1 MDMYYILLR
10 RVFCM
15 HYVFL
20 LAVLCLI
27 VFTVFSFLKKPFS
40 KTVRLIAGFAGIAFS
55 LIAGVTE
62 HSLLNVAIGMTV
74 CTLLAMLLGVVSE
87 KTKNEGLK
95 NFLQVFSKAVVIA
108 VIIEAAVFNFNS
120 FHLLKGGYEK
130 ADLDLNTANIA
141 GLSQSADGYVS
152 TGDTAAVE
160 FQNIN
165 KKIGTIVLDMHSL
178 SDNAG
183 VDYSIDFADETNAS
197 YYLRTGLVKGKVWNK
212 IPQTKYI
219 VCDFSG
225 RVSKL
230 KINFSGMGED
240 GKNQIS
246 LSAVHINDPYPSVFN
261 YARFF
266 IIVISAVFIWM
277 FKRAL
282 TFRKAID
289 AQAFN
294 TKAVTAILILIAVI
308 ICILMSS
315 ITMKPNDFSL
325 DTGNQMTKELV
336 DAFEDGRAELDTLP
350 SPELQAMENPY
361 DWSARSEQNVSA
373 LWDHVYYN
381 GKYYSYYGIGPV
393 LTIFLPYHLITG
405 HYFPSIWA
413 TTIFTSLGL
422 IFIGLFFHRLMKKLF
437 PDIPLSL
444 YTVALIT
451 VYASCGAWYCT
462 IISNFYEIAQ
472 SSGFCCVAIG
482 AYFLVKSNIFTK
494 GEVKPIRLLLS
505 SLFLALAVTCRPTT
519 AIWCVV
525 AVVFVI
531 FGIFKLKGEK
541 AVRKTYIIY
550 LLCAFVP
557 FVLIGGGQIIYNF
570 VRFGSFTDF
579 GIDYSLTINDFTR
592 AEYHTQLAA
601 IGFYDYLFAPP
612 SFSGDFPYIGTNLS
626 TLGVNGYYFVAT
638 NNGCGLLF
646 RALPLFA
653 LFASPCALKYVKK
666 ENKRRVAILFSLVA
680 FVAPFIIIASI
691 WESGYGV
698 RYMMDFAFEMVTCAF
713 LVIFMLYRH
722 LKGKDAKR
730 IYENLLLIAMFVS
743 LAICVALTYS
753 YFYPGNYVTGHEV
766 GFENFA
772 RIFSIFNT

>member
-1 MDMYYILLR
+1 
-10 RVFCM
+10 M

-20 LAVLCLI
+20 LAMVCLI
-27 VFTVFSFLKKPFS
+27 VYTVFSFLKKPFS
-40 KTVRLIAGFAGIAFS
+40 EIVRLIAALAAAALS
-55 LIAGVTE
+55 LIAGIAE
-62 HSLLNVAIGMTV
+62 PSLTSIGIGAAV
-74 CTLLAMLLGVVSE
+74 CTLFSLLLPIVS
-87 KTKNEGLK
+87 KKAKNEGLK
-95 NFLQVFSKAVVIA
+95 NFLCFFSKAIVITVIA
-108 VIIEAAVFNFNS
+108 ETLIFNFNC
-120 FHLLKGGYEK
+120 FHLLKGYER
-130 ADLDLNTANIA
+130 ATLDM
-141 GLSQSADGYVS
+141 SSASVTGFSESGGGCVS
-152 TGDTAAVE
+152 TGDTASIE
-160 FQNIN
+160 FQNID
-165 KKIGTIVLDMHSL
+165 KKIGIIVLDMHSA
-178 SDNAG
+178 SDNQG
-183 VDYSIDFADETNAS
+183 VDYSIDFTDETNAS
-197 YYLRTGLVKGKVWNK
+197 YYIRTGLVKGKVWNK
-212 IPQTKYI
+212 IEQTKYV

-225 RVSKL
+225 KVGKL
-230 KINFSGMGED
+230 RINLSGMGDD
-240 GKNQIS
+240 GKNQVT
-246 LSAVHINDPYPSVFN
+246 LSAVRINEPYPSHFS
-261 YARFF
+261 YGRFF
-266 IIVISAVFIWM
+266 IIVLCAVFIWC

-294 TKAVTAILILIAVI
+294 TKAVTAVLILAAVF
-308 ICILMSS
+308 ICVLMSS
-315 ITMKPNDFSL
+315 ITMSANDFSM

-336 DAFEDGRAELDTLP
+336 DAFEKGQVELDATP
-350 SPELQAMENPY
+350 SPELLAMENPY

-373 LWDHVYYN
+373 LWDHVFYN

-413 TTIFTSLGL
+413 TTLFTSLGL

-437 PDIPLSL
+437 PDIPLTL
-444 YTVALIT
+444 YTAALIT

-494 GEVKPIRLLLS
+494 GEIRPHRLLLS

-519 AIWCVV
+519 AVWCVAAV
-525 AVVFVI
+525 AFIIAGVFR
-531 FGIFKLKGEK
+531 LKREK
-541 AVRKTYIIY
+541 AQKKTYVVY
-550 LLCAFVP
+550 LLCALLP
-557 FVLIGGGQIIYNF
+557 FAVIGGGQMIYNF

-592 AEYHTQLAA
+592 AEHHTQLAA

-612 SFSGDFPYIGTNLS
+612 SFSGEFPYIGTNIS

-646 RALPLFA
+646 RALPVFA
-653 LFASPCALKYVKK
+653 LFAALCALKYVKK
-666 ENKRRVAILFSLVA
+666 ENKLRVAILFSLVA
-680 FVAPFIIIASI
+680 FVMPFVIIASV

-730 IYENLLLIAMFVS
+730 IYENLLLISMFLS
-743 LAICVALTYS
+743 LAVCVALTYS
-753 YFYPGNYVTGHEV
+753 YFYPGSYVTGHEV

>member
-1 MDMYYILLR
+1 MLR
-10 RVFCM
+10 RVFGM

-20 LAVLCLI
+20 LAVVCL
-27 VFTVFSFLKKPFS
+27 VVYTVFSFLKKPFS
-40 KTVRLIAGFAGIAFS
+40 KTVRVITGIAAAALS
-55 LIAGVTE
+55 LIAGVVE
-62 HSLLNVAIGMTV
+62 HSLLSVAIGVTV
-74 CTLLAMLLGVVSE
+74 CTLVAMLLGVVSE

-95 NFLQVFSKAVVIA
+95 NFLLIFSKAVVMTVIVEA
-108 VIIEAAVFNFNS
+108 VVFNFNCY
-120 FHLLKGGYEK
+120 HLLKGGYEK
-130 ADLDLNTANIA
+130 ADLDLNTAA
-141 GLSQSADGYVS
+141 VTGMTQSGEGYVS
-152 TGDTAAVE
+152 AGDTASVE
-160 FQNIN
+160 FQNID
-165 KKIGTIVLDMHSL
+165 KKIGTIVLDMHSI

-183 VDYSIDFADETNAS
+183 VNYSIDFADETNAS
-197 YYLRTGLVKGKVWNK
+197 YYLRTGLVKGEVWNK
-212 IPQTKYI
+212 IDQTRYI

-225 RVSKL
+225 KVSKI
-230 KINFSGMGED
+230 KINLSGMGDD
-240 GKNQIS
+240 GKNQVT
-246 LSAVHINDPYPSVFN
+246 LSAVHINDPYPSLFN

-266 IIVISAVFIWM
+266 IIVLSAVFIWM

-294 TKAVTAILILIAVI
+294 TKAVTAILILIAVF
-308 ICILMSS
+308 ICVMMSS
-315 ITMKPNDFSL
+315 ITMTSRDFSL

-336 DAFEDGRAELDTLP
+336 DAFEDGRSELDTVP
-350 SPELQAMENPY
+350 SAELQAMENPY
-361 DWSARSEQNVSA
+361 DWSARAEQNVSA

-494 GEVKPIRLLLS
+494 GKVKPHRLLLS

-519 AIWCVV
+519 AVWCVV
-525 AVVFVI
+525 AVAFI
-531 FGIFKLKGEK
+531 IAGIFKLKGEK
-541 AVRKTYIIY
+541 ADKKQYIVY
-550 LLCAFVP
+550 LVCAFVP
-557 FVLIGGGQIIYNF
+557 FVLIGGGQMIYNF

-579 GIDYSLTINDFTR
+579 GIDYSLTINDFTK

-612 SFSGDFPYIGTNLS
+612 SFSGEFPYIGTNIS
-626 TLGVNGYYFVAT
+626 TLSVNGYYFIAT

-646 RALPLFA
+646 RALPTFA
-653 LFASPCALKYVKK
+653 LFAAPFALKYIKK
-666 ENKRRVAILFSLVA
+666 ENKKKVAILFSLVA
-680 FVAPFIIIASI
+680 FVAPAVIIFSI

-730 IYENLLLIAMFVS
+730 IYENMLLIAMFAA
-743 LAICVALTYS
+743 LAVCVALTYS
-753 YFYPGNYVTGHEV
+753 YFYPGSYVTGHEV

-772 RIFSIFNT
+772 RIFSVFNT